1 MKKTVCVLAA
11 CAVIVTAILG
21 ACSKKES
28 AETGNSGGGN
38 VKREVVKFWYSN
50 GGDSEVWEKWRIGE
64 FEGDFP
70 QYVVESTYVPDGAGI
85 SNGKL
90 MAAINSGDV
99 PDVICTSAIAQS
111 YSMAAQGAFEP
122 IDKELSAVGFDFSK
136 VNPAVLD
143 LIKYNGASYLYPQNT
158 DANLLFWRTDIFEE
172 AGLDPAKPPR
182 TIAELDAM
190 AEKLVKREGGQVVR
204 YGFIPWID
212 AGAASSLWPRQFGA
226 DPYDE
231 STNTVTLSNP
241 AMAGIYE
248 WQRSYAKKYDPERLR
263 SFISN
268 MGAAF
273 SPDHPFM
280 QGKVV
285 MTVVGNWFCNAL
297 RIYAPDLPYEVAPI
311 PALTE
316 DLYGGCTLSGNVYAF
331 PKGAE
336 NLLGGVYFAHYN
348 QEAKILDDNNKLWR
362 SLGIF
367 PDSFEGLS
375 LYQEK
380 DPKLLTCI
388 EISFNKNSGQWV
400 LSPITSQ
407 LDDKLTSFRD
417 EAIYTDNNILN
428 GLKEIET
435 ALQAEVARLSR

>member
-1 MKKTVCVLAA
+1 VKKIVYVLAG
-11 CAVIVTAILG
+11 CAAISAIMLG
-21 ACSKKES
+21 SCSKKD
-28 AETGNSGGGN
+28 NVSGGSGAAD

-99 PDVICTSAIAQS
+99 PDVICTSAIAQA
-111 YSMAAQGAFEP
+111 YSMSAQGAFEP
-122 IDKELSAVGFDFSK
+122 IDNELTTIGFDFAK
-136 VNPAVLD
+136 VNPAVID
-143 LIKYNGASYLYPQNT
+143 LIKYKGVSYLYPQNT
-158 DANLLFWRTDIFEE
+158 DASLLFWRPDIFEE
-172 AGLDPAKPPR
+172 AGLDPSAPPK

-190 AEKLVKREGGQVVR
+190 AEKLVKREANQVVR

-212 AGAASSLWPRQFGA
+212 AGAESSLWPRQFGA

-231 STNTVTLSNP
+231 NTNTVTLGNP
-241 AMAGIYE
+241 AMARIYE
-248 WQRSYAKKYDPERLR
+248 WQRSYAKEYDPERLR

-280 QGKVV
+280 QGKVA

-297 RIYAPDLPYEVAPI
+297 RIYAPDLPYNVAPI

-316 DLYGGCTLSGNVYAF
+316 DLYGGCTLAGNVYAF

-367 PDSFEGLS
+367 PDSFEGLT

-380 DPKLLTCI
+380 DPTLLTCI
-388 EISFNKNSGQWV
+388 DVSFNKNSGQWV
-400 LSPITSQ
+400 LSPVTSQ
-407 LDDKLTSFRD
+407 LNDMLTSFRD
-417 EAIYTDNNILN
+417 EAIYTNNNILD
-428 GLKEIET
+428 GLKAIET
-435 ALQAEVARLSR
+435 TLQAEVARLSR